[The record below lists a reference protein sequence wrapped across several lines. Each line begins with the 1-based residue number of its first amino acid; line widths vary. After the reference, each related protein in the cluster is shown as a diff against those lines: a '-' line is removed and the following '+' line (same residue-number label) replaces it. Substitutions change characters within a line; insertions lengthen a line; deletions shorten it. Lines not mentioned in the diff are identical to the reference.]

1 MKNTTNYK
9 EENENLR
16 LKIELSKQKVN
27 EMKMEKELILLRK
40 QNKKPKRITTNLAK
54 LDEDIQSYSEES
66 LSKAKEEA
74 IERLF
79 SFEK

>member
-1 MKNTTNYK
+1 MENTTNYK

-16 LKIELSKQKVN
+16 LKIELSKQKEK
-27 EMKMEKELILLRK
+27 EMKMEKELILFRK
-40 QNKKPKRITTNLAK
+40 QNKKPKPIATNLAK
-54 LDEDIQSYSEES
+54 IDEEFKRQEES
-66 LSKAKEEA
+66 LSKAKKEA

>member
-1 MKNTTNYK
+1 MENTKNYK
-9 EENENLR
+9 ENENLR
-16 LKIELSKQKVN
+16 LKIELSKQKEK

-40 QNKKPKRITTNLAK
+40 QNKKPKPIATNLAK
-54 LDEDIQSYSEES
+54 IDEDIQSFSEES

>member
-1 MKNTTNYK
+1 MEKIINYM

-16 LKIELSKQKVN
+16 LKIRLSKQREN
-27 EMKMEKELILLRK
+27 EMKIKKELILLCK
-40 QNKKPKRITTNLAK
+40 QNKYLNNEIEKELNKPKI
-54 LDEDIQSYSEES
+54 DD
-66 LSKAKEEA
+66 KANEEA

>member
-1 MKNTTNYK
+1 MEKIINYM

-16 LKIELSKQKVN
+16 LKIRLSKQREN
-27 EMKMEKELILLRK
+27 EMKIKKELILLCK
-40 QNKKPKRITTNLAK
+40 QNKYLNNEIEKELNKPRI
-54 LDEDIQSYSEES
+54 DD
-66 LSKAKEEA
+66 KANEEA

>member
-1 MKNTTNYK
+1 M

-16 LKIELSKQKVN
+16 LKIRLSKQREN
-27 EMKMEKELILLRK
+27 EMKIKKELILLCK
-40 QNKKPKRITTNLAK
+40 QNKYLNNDIEKELNKPKIN
-54 LDEDIQSYSEES
+54 D
-66 LSKAKEEA
+66 KANEEA

>member
-1 MKNTTNYK
+1 MEKIINYM

-16 LKIELSKQKVN
+16 LKIRLSKQREN
-27 EMKMEKELILLRK
+27 EMKIKKELILLSK
-40 QNKKPKRITTNLAK
+40 QNKTLIINIKQNEPRI
-54 LDEDIQSYSEES
+54 DD
-66 LSKAKEEA
+66 KAKEEA